1 MLPISGEVHLSPT
14 VVEEPFASRIIAALL
29 PRVDVEH
36 VVPRRPLALERLI
49 VERDDVLRLLSR
61 LRRHA

>member
-1 MLPISGEVHLSPT
+1 MLPISREARLSPA
-14 VVEEPFASRIIAALL
+14 VVEEPSASRIVAALL

-36 VVPRRPLALERLI
+36 VVPRRPLALERLV
-49 VERDDVLRLLSR
+49 VERDDVLRLVDR